1 MGLFGTDGVRG
12 KAGEKV
18 TATAAMRLA
27 MATGIYFK
35 DKAVTKKIL
44 VGKDT
49 RRSGYMIENAIV
61 AGLTAVGYSVI
72 QIGPMPT
79 PAVAFITENMRCD
92 AGIMISASHN
102 PFYDNGIKFF
112 DSKGNKLSKDV
123 ENEIAKIY
131 DNLEL
136 IEASQEIEKNIG
148 RSKRIDLAEGR
159 YIVHIKNSFPKNLTL
174 GGLRVVI
181 DCANGAGYKAGPII
195 LDELGAD
202 VIVLGNNPSGYNIN
216 EMCGAMHPEALA
228 NAVREYRADLGIA
241 LDGDADRIVL
251 VDENGTIIDGDKLMG
266 ALATYLNKKD
276 LLANKKFVT
285 TIMSNKALDDYLA
298 EQGITTY
305 RSEVGDKNVA
315 KLMKEVGANFGGEES
330 GHVIF
335 SDYSAT
341 GDGILS
347 GLQALAYMIESGKKA
362 SEIFNPFELYPQ
374 VKENLLVSNKPPLDE
389 IKSLKELK
397 EEIENAGI
405 RHLFRYSGTE
415 NKLRLLLEGG
425 DKKLLND
432 YMQKSIEFFKKAL
445 G

>member
-18 TATAAMRLA
+18 TAQAAMRLA

-35 DKAVTKKIL
+35 DFAKTKKIL

-49 RRSGYMIENAIV
+49 RRSGYMVENAIV
-61 AGLTAVGYSVI
+61 AGLTAVGFDVI

-79 PAVAFITENMRCD
+79 PAIAFITTNMRCD

-112 DSKGNKLSKDV
+112 DSEGNKLSK
-123 ENEIAKIY
+123 ETEQKIAEIY

-136 IEASQEIEKNIG
+136 IEGSQCVDKNIG

-159 YIVHIKNSFPKNLTL
+159 YIVHIKNSFPKKLTL
-174 GGLRVVI
+174 NGIRVVI

-195 LDELGAD
+195 LEELGAD
-202 VIVLGNNPSGYNIN
+202 VKVIANDPTGYNIN
-216 EMCGAMHPEALA
+216 ETCGAMHPEVLA
-228 NAVREYRADLGIA
+228 NAVREYRADIGIA

-251 VDENGTIIDGDKLMG
+251 VDENGEIVDGDKLMG
-266 ALATYLNKKD
+266 SLACYLDEKG

-285 TIMSNKALDDYLA
+285 TIMSNKALDDFLA
-298 EQGITTY
+298 KRGIETH
-305 RSEVGDKNVA
+305 RSSVGDKNVA
-315 KLMKEVGANFGGEES
+315 NLMREVGANFGGEES

-347 GLQALAYMIESGKKA
+347 GLQALAYMIESEKKT
-362 SEIFNPFELYPQ
+362 SEIFNQFELYPQ
-374 VKENLLVSNKPPLDE
+374 VKENLIVTSKIPLDN
-389 IKSLKELK
+389 IDGIDELK
-397 EEIENAGI
+397 REIESADI

-415 NKLRLLLEGG
+415 NKLRLLLEGS
-425 DKKLLND
+425 DKKALDSLMD
-432 YMQKSIEFFKKAL
+432 KSVEFFKKAL
-445 G
+445 A

>member
-1 MGLFGTDGVRG
+1 
-12 KAGEKV
+12 
-18 TATAAMRLA
+18 
-27 MATGIYFK
+27 
-35 DKAVTKKIL
+35 
-44 VGKDT
+44 
-49 RRSGYMIENAIV
+49 
-61 AGLTAVGYSVI
+61 
-72 QIGPMPT
+72 
-79 PAVAFITENMRCD
+79 
-92 AGIMISASHN
+92 
-102 PFYDNGIKFF
+102 
-112 DSKGNKLSKDV
+112 
-123 ENEIAKIY
+123 
-131 DNLEL
+131 
-136 IEASQEIEKNIG
+136 
-148 RSKRIDLAEGR
+148 
-159 YIVHIKNSFPKNLTL
+159 
-174 GGLRVVI
+174 
-181 DCANGAGYKAGPII
+181 
-195 LDELGAD
+195 
-202 VIVLGNNPSGYNIN
+202 VLGNNPSGYNIN

>member
-18 TATAAMRLA
+18 TAHAALRLA

-35 DKAVTKKIL
+35 DKAKTKKIL

-61 AGLTAVGYSVI
+61 AGLTAVGFDVI

-112 DSKGNKLSKDV
+112 DSKGNKLSKEI

-136 IEASQEIEKNIG
+136 IEKSQEIGKNIG
-148 RSKRIDLAEGR
+148 RSKRIDVVEGR
-159 YIVHIKNSFPKNLTL
+159 YIVHIKNSFPKDLTL
-174 GGLRVVI
+174 NGIRVVI
-181 DCANGAGYKAGPII
+181 DCANGAGYKAGPTI

-202 VIVLGNNPSGYNIN
+202 TIILGNTPNGYNIN
-216 EMCGAMHPEALA
+216 EMYGAMHPEVLA
-228 NAVREYRADLGIA
+228 SAVKEYRADIGIA

-251 VDENGTIIDGDKLMG
+251 VDENGDIVDGDKLMG
-266 ALATYLNKKD
+266 ALATYLNQKGK
-276 LLANKKFVT
+276 LANSAFVT

-298 EQGITTY
+298 KHNITTF
-305 RSEVGDKNVA
+305 RSQVGDKNVA
-315 KLMKEVGANFGGEES
+315 QMMREVGANLGGEES
-330 GHVIF
+330 GHIIF
-335 SDYSAT
+335 NDYSAT

-362 SEIFNPFELYPQ
+362 SEIFNPFKLYPQ
-374 VKENLLVSNKPPLDE
+374 VKDNIIVSKKIPLDSIE
-389 IKSLKELK
+389 GLDKLKN
-397 EEIENAGI
+397 EIEKSNI

-415 NKLRLLLEGG
+415 NKLRLLLEGN
-425 DKKLLND
+425 DKNTLEEFMN
-432 YMQKSIEFFKKAL
+432 KSLEFFNRAL
-445 G
+445 V

>member
-18 TATAAMRLA
+18 TASAALRLA

-35 DKAVTKKIL
+35 PKAKTKKIL

-61 AGLTAVGYSVI
+61 AGLTAVGFDVI

-79 PAVAFITENMRCD
+79 PAIAFITENMRCD

-102 PFYDNGIKFF
+102 PYYDNGIKFF
-112 DSKGNKLSKDV
+112 DNKGNKLSKDI

-131 DNLEL
+131 DNSDL
-136 IEASQEIEKNIG
+136 IEASQEVEKTIG
-148 RSKRIDLAEGR
+148 RSKRIDVAEGR
-159 YIVHIKNSFPKNLTL
+159 YIVHIKNSFPKELTL
-174 GGLRVVI
+174 SGIRVVI
-181 DCANGAGYKAGPII
+181 DCANGAGYKAGPTI

-202 VIVLGNNPSGYNIN
+202 VKVIGNNPSGYNIN
-216 EMCGAMHPEALA
+216 ETCGAMHPEVLA

-251 VDENGTIIDGDKLMG
+251 VDENGNIIDGDKLMG
-266 ALATYLNKKD
+266 ALAIYLDKKGK
-276 LLANKKFVT
+276 LKNKKFVT
-285 TIMSNKALDDYLA
+285 TIMSNKALDDFLKEY
-298 EQGITTY
+298 GIETF
-305 RSEVGDKNVA
+305 RSAVGDKNVA
-315 KLMKEVGANFGGEES
+315 TLMREVDTNFGGEES

-347 GLQALAYMIESGKKA
+347 GLQALAYMVESGKRA
-362 SEIFNPFELYPQ
+362 SELFNPFELYPQ
-374 VKENLLVSNKPPLDE
+374 VKQNLIVTEKVPLENIKGLDKLKKE
-389 IKSLKELK
+389 IDDA
-397 EEIENAGI
+397 NI

-425 DKKLLND
+425 DKKELNRLMD
-432 YMQKSIEFFKKAL
+432 KSIEFFKKAL
-445 G
+445 S

>member
-18 TATAAMRLA
+18 TASAAMRLA

-35 DKAVTKKIL
+35 PQAKTKKIL

-49 RRSGYMIENAIV
+49 RRSGYMVENAIV
-61 AGLTAVGYSVI
+61 AGLTAVGFDVI

-79 PAVAFITENMRCD
+79 PAIAFITENMRCD

-112 DSKGNKLSKDV
+112 DSKGKKLSKEV
-123 ENEIAKIY
+123 EGEIAKIY

-136 IEASQEIEKNIG
+136 IEASQEIDRAIG
-148 RSKRIDLAEGR
+148 KSKRIDVAEGR
-159 YIVHIKNSFPKNLTL
+159 YIVHIKNSFPKELTL
-174 GGLRVVI
+174 SGLRVVI
-181 DCANGAGYKAGPII
+181 DCANGAGYKAGPTI

-202 VIVLGNNPSGYNIN
+202 VKVLGDNPTGYNIN
-216 EMCGAMHPEALA
+216 ELCGAMHPEVLA
-228 NAVREYRADLGIA
+228 SAVREYRADIGIA

-251 VDENGTIIDGDKLMG
+251 VDELGNIINGDKLMG
-266 ALATYLNKKD
+266 ALANYLNQKG
-276 LLANKKFVT
+276 LLKNSSFVT
-285 TIMSNKALDDYLA
+285 TIMSNKALDDYL
-298 EQGITTY
+298 EGLGIKTY
-305 RSEVGDKNVA
+305 RSQVGDKNVA
-315 KLMKEVGANFGGEES
+315 ELMKSVGANFGGEES

-347 GLQALAYMIESGKKA
+347 GLQALAYIIESGKKA
-362 SEIFNPFELYPQ
+362 SEAFNPFKLYPQ
-374 VKENLLVSNKPPLDE
+374 VKKDLVVANKVPLEDIDGLDE
-389 IKSLKELK
+389 LKK
-397 EEIENAGI
+397 EIENLNI

-425 DKKLLND
+425 DKKQLEPLL
-432 YMQKSIEFFKKAL
+432 QKTIDFFKKAL
-445 G
+445 A

>member
-18 TATAAMRLA
+18 TASAALRLA

-35 DKAVTKKIL
+35 PKAKTKKIL

-61 AGLTAVGYSVI
+61 AGLTAVGFDVI

-79 PAVAFITENMRCD
+79 PAIAFITENMRCD

-102 PFYDNGIKFF
+102 PYYDNGIKFF
-112 DSKGNKLSKDV
+112 DNKGNKLSKDI

-131 DNLEL
+131 DNSDL
-136 IEASQEIEKNIG
+136 IEASQEVEKTIG
-148 RSKRIDLAEGR
+148 RSKRIDVAEGR
-159 YIVHIKNSFPKNLTL
+159 YIVHIKNSFPKELTL
-174 GGLRVVI
+174 SGIRVVI
-181 DCANGAGYKAGPII
+181 DCANGAGYKAGPTI

-202 VIVLGNNPSGYNIN
+202 VKVIGNNPSGYNIN
-216 EMCGAMHPEALA
+216 ETCGAMHPEVLA

-251 VDENGTIIDGDKLMG
+251 VDENGNIIDGDKLMG
-266 ALATYLNKKD
+266 ALAIYLDKKGK
-276 LLANKKFVT
+276 LKNKKFVT
-285 TIMSNKALDDYLA
+285 TIMSNKALDDFLK
-298 EQGITTY
+298 EHGIETF
-305 RSEVGDKNVA
+305 RSAVGDKNVA
-315 KLMKEVGANFGGEES
+315 TLMREVDTNFGGEES

-347 GLQALAYMIESGKKA
+347 GLQALAYMVESGKRA
-362 SEIFNPFELYPQ
+362 SELFNPFELYPQ
-374 VKENLLVSNKPPLDE
+374 VKQNLIVTEKVPLENIKGLDKLKKE
-389 IKSLKELK
+389 IDDA
-397 EEIENAGI
+397 NI

-425 DKKLLND
+425 DKKELNRLMD
-432 YMQKSIEFFKKAL
+432 KSIEFFKKAL
-445 G
+445 S

>member
-18 TATAAMRLA
+18 TAFAAMRLA

-35 DKAVTKKIL
+35 PLSKTKKIL

-49 RRSGYMIENAIV
+49 RRSGYMVENAIV

-79 PAVAFITENMRCD
+79 PAIAFITENMRCD

-112 DSKGNKLSKDV
+112 DSKGNKLSK
-123 ENEIAKIY
+123 EIEQEIAKIY
-131 DNLEL
+131 DNLEF
-136 IEASQEIEKNIG
+136 IEASQEVEKTIG
-148 RSKRIDLAEGR
+148 RSRRIDVAEGR
-159 YIVHIKNSFPKNLTL
+159 YIVHIKNSFPKSLTL
-174 GGLRVVI
+174 NGLRVVI
-181 DCANGAGYKAGPII
+181 DCANGAGYKAGPTI

-202 VIVLGNNPSGYNIN
+202 VKIIGNNPNGYNIN
-216 EMCGAMHPEALA
+216 EMCGAMHPEVLA
-228 NAVREYRADLGIA
+228 NSVREYRADIGIA
-241 LDGDADRIVL
+241 LDGDADRIVV
-251 VDENGTIIDGDKLMG
+251 VDENGDIVDGDKLMG
-266 ALATYLNKKD
+266 SLATYLNSKGELKSRE
-276 LLANKKFVT
+276 FVT

-298 EQGITTY
+298 KQGINTH
-305 RSEVGDKNVA
+305 RSDVGDKNVA
-315 KLMKEVGANFGGEES
+315 TLMREVGANFGGEES

-347 GLQALAYMIESGKKA
+347 GLQALAYMVESGKRA

-374 VKENLLVSNKPPLDE
+374 VKENIVVSSKPPLD
-389 IKSLKELK
+389 S
-397 EEIENAGI
+397 IEGLNKLQESIEAKGV

-415 NKLRLLLEGG
+415 NKLRLLLEGS
-425 DKKLLND
+425 DKALLKEL
-432 YMQKSIEFFKKAL
+432 MSQSVELFKKAL
-445 G
+445 A